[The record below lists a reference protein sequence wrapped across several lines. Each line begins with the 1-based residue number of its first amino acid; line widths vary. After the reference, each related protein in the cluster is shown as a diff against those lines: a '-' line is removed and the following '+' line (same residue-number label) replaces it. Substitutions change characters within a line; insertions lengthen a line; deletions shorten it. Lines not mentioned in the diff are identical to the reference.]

1 MASQTKLYLC
11 LDQGGHA
18 SRALVLDQQGAVVA
32 RAARDVATQHP
43 APDCVEQNPEEIV
56 ASLIEAAR
64 EVGDTLGPRAV
75 KLSAAGLATQ
85 RSSIVCWDRE
95 TGQALAPVISWQD
108 RRAHAW
114 LGQFT
119 PQSQEIERRT
129 GLRLSAHYG
138 ASKLRWCLEHL
149 EPVRIAQRAG
159 RLAMGPLASFL
170 AFRLFE
176 ERPFVADPSNAQRTL
191 LWNLATRDWD
201 PWLLELFGVPPD
213 VLPICVPTRHAFG
226 CLKLG
231 DRALPATIVTGDQA
245 AALFTAGIPRVD
257 FAYVNLGTGAFV
269 QRVVHEPHRFPGL
282 LTSSAYYEST
292 SASYDEGSN
301 AIYTVEGTVNGAGA
315 ALAWAAQ
322 TFELSELDAALS
334 EWLARKIEPPLFLNG
349 IGGLG
354 APYWIADFPSRFI
367 GAGAPW
373 QKAVAVAESIVFSL
387 AVNLERMRTTGTELS
402 MLVLTG
408 GLAASDGLCQR
419 LVDLTGLPAW
429 RPEEHEAT
437 ARGLAWLLAERPP
450 RWRSVGD
457 TRFSPAPNPMLSR
470 RYLRWCAEMDKAL
483 R

>member
-1 MASQTKLYLC
+1 MTNRASLYLC

-18 SRALVLDQQGAVVA
+18 SRALVLDGQGAVLA
-32 RAARDVATQHP
+32 RAAREVATQHP
-43 APDCVEQNPEEIV
+43 APNCVEQNPEEV
-56 ASLIEAAR
+56 VVSLIEAAR
-64 EVGDTLGPRAV
+64 AAVAALGPRAAE
-75 KLSAAGLATQ
+75 LSTAGLAVQ

-95 TGQALAPVISWQD
+95 TGRALSPVISWQD

-114 LGQFT
+114 LAQFA
-119 PQSQEIERRT
+119 QHSEGIERRT

-149 EPVRIAQRAG
+149 EPVRAARRDG

-201 PWLLELFGVPPD
+201 PWLLELFGVPRD
-213 VLPICVPTRHAFG
+213 VLPICVPTCYAFG
-226 CLKLG
+226 RVNVG

-245 AALFTAGIPRVD
+245 AALFAFGAPRAD
-257 FAYVNLGTGAFV
+257 TAYVNLGTGAFV
-269 QRVVHEPHRFPGL
+269 QCVVRRPHPMPGL
-282 LTSSAYYEST
+282 LTSIAYDEST
-292 SASYDEGSN
+292 SDTYDEGRN

-315 ALAWAAQ
+315 ALAWAGK
-322 TFELSELDAALS
+322 TLEVSEMDAALS
-334 EWLARKIEPPLFLNG
+334 EWLAREMEPPLFLNG

-367 GAGAPW
+367 GEGEPW
-373 QKAVAVAESIVFSL
+373 QKAVAVAESIAFLL
-387 AVNLERMRTTGTELS
+387 AVNLERMQTEGAELRK
-402 MLVLTG
+402 LVLTG
-408 GLAASDGLCQR
+408 GLAGCDGLCQR

-437 ARGLAWLLAERPP
+437 ARGLAWLLAERPIN
-450 RWRSVGD
+450 WQSIGG
-457 TRFSPAPNPMLSR
+457 THFPAVSNPMLR
-470 RYLRWCAEMDKAL
+470 ERYLRWRAEMEAVAH
-483 R
+483 